1 MKTSK
6 IFALDQLTAGMVL
19 AQDACDASGGRL
31 LAEGVELSDAT
42 IASLRRRGIEHVM
55 VAVEVEEILTPEQ
68 CAARKAKI
76 GARIEHLFRQAD
88 DDPMLLK
95 LHVTLQDYRLAGLE

>member
-6 IFALDQLTAGMVL
+6 RFALDQLTVGMVL
-19 AQDACDASGGRL
+19 AQDVCDAGGDRL
-31 LAEGVELSDAT
+31 LTEGTELNDAT

-55 VAVEVEEILTPEQ
+55 VAVEETLTPEQ
-68 CAARKAKI
+68 CAARKAEI
-76 GARIEHLFRQAD
+76 GARIEHLFSRAG

-95 LHVTLQDYRLAGLE
+95 LRVTLQHYRFAGLD

>member
-6 IFALDQLTAGMVL
+6 RFALDQLTAGMVL
-19 AQDACDASGGRL
+19 AQDICDASGGHL
-31 LAEGVELSDAT
+31 LTEGVALNDTT

-55 VAVEVEEILTPEQ
+55 VVAEEILTPEQ
-68 CAARKAKI
+68 CATRKAEI

-95 LHVTLQDYRLAGLE
+95 LRVTLQTYRLAGLE